1 MPFNY
6 NSLKKITGDGLVDL
20 TVTSNDIQNNS
31 LTTANFDTDSVTND
45 KLASNT
51 VSDASI
57 NSAQI
62 TAAKMAASAVDV
74 STSVAT
80 GTLPLGLG
88 GLGVSSLTGSANRTV
103 MGNTAG
109 DAFAFQDAGLVSVQV
124 FSSNG
129 TWTRPSG
136 ITRIRVQLVGGGGG
150 GTGHGEAGG
159 SGGYSERYLD
169 VTSISS
175 VGVTI
180 GGGGGGVNYHNV
192 GGGGATTSFGPY
204 LSASGGEGA
213 RNVGGHCGGRPG
225 IGSGGDVNLYGG
237 GGAGH
242 CLHGGGLGGFSYFGG
257 SGIGV
262 HAESPDTAAFESW
275 SSPGA
280 GGSGGAQARHRGA
293 SGKGGIIIVYEYR

>member
-6 NSLKKITGDGLVDL
+6 NSLKKVTGDGLVDL

-31 LTTANFDTDSVTND
+31 LVTANFDTDAVTND
-45 KLASNT
+45 KLAANT
-51 VSDASI
+51 VSDTSI
-57 NSAQI
+57 GATQI
-62 TAAKMAASAVDV
+62 TAAKMSTSAVDV

-80 GTLPLGLG
+80 GTLPQSLG

-103 MGNTAG
+103 MGNAAG
-109 DAFAFQDAGLVSVQV
+109 NALAFQDAGLVSIQV
-124 FSSNG
+124 FTSNG

-159 SGGYSERYLD
+159 SGGYAERYLD
-169 VTSISS
+169 VTSTSS
-175 VGVTI
+175 VGVTV
-180 GGGGGGVNYHNV
+180 GGGGGGVNYHNI
-192 GGGGATTSFGPY
+192 GGGGATTSFGAF

-262 HAESPDTAAFESW
+262 HAESPDTAAFESL

-280 GGSGGAQARHRGA
+280 GGAGGAQARHRGA
-293 SGKGGIIIVYEYR
+293 SGQTGIIIVYEYR